1 MDNLITPIFHV
12 FVRFGKW
19 QEILDYPEQSDDHL
33 ASQLAH
39 SYAKCM
45 AFSNTNKIS
54 EAKEEFS
61 KFKQF
66 HKKVEEVGLLMYS
79 NTTAKIYEIAD
90 LIIQAE
96 IAYREMK
103 DSSDFDNVVKLLRD
117 SIVLDC
123 NLNYMEPWGWMH
135 PARHILGALAMEQGR
150 YDIAVDAYLE
160 DLGIA
165 EKNNSKCQNLK
176 NIWSVRGL
184 VDLKKVCQDEEVLK
198 KVDYQQIWSWLPQL
212 DKNCESE
219 ISASCA
225 CKKTWKPVK

>member
-1 MDNLITPIFHV
+1 MQLPSQDPAYWAANKVWMDNLITPIFHV

-19 QEILDYPEQSDDHL
+19 QEILEYPEQSDDHL

-66 HKKVEEVGLLMYS
+66 HKKVGEVGLLMYS

-96 IAYREMK
+96 IA
-103 DSSDFDNVVKLLRD
+103 
-117 SIVLDC
+117 
-123 NLNYMEPWGWMH
+123 
-135 PARHILGALAMEQGR
+135 
-150 YDIAVDAYLE
+150 
-160 DLGIA
+160 
-165 EKNNSKCQNLK
+165 
-176 NIWSVRGL
+176 
-184 VDLKKVCQDEEVLK
+184 
-198 KVDYQQIWSWLPQL
+198 
-212 DKNCESE
+212 
-219 ISASCA
+219 
-225 CKKTWKPVK
+225 